1 MKITINV
8 LEESAIKA
16 IAQSPGL
23 TESQIKTVLDIFRRR
38 DEIDLTEYCKTSEI
52 GVDIPMML
60 AIAAVDCI
68 AAEEGIDLTK
78 IV

>member
-1 MKITINV
+1 MKITVEIF
-8 LEESAIKA
+8 EESVIKA
-16 IAQSPGL
+16 IAKSPDL
-23 TESQIKTVLDIFRRR
+23 TESQIKAVLDVFRRR

-52 GVDIPMML
+52 GVDIPMLL

-68 AAEEGIDLTK
+68 AAEEGIDLMK